1 MPAADRDSDALAVL
15 TISLD
20 AQIADVPGADATEP
34 GAPGTGSTGSGS
46 RQGGGVLGD
55 PVERQR
61 RYAERLGALH
71 VVVKTGRSTPAGA
84 RQLAAN
90 AWAYPT
96 RSLSRYTFIPDAVLI
111 AARLCRA
118 GLLPSGSRPDGMA
131 SRPSGIDVISAQ
143 DPFATGL
150 AAYAVARRYGTPLNV
165 QLHFDVLDNPFWLA
179 ERREHR
185 PLNVLGKWL
194 LRQASTVRVG
204 TTREQEKLAGWGI
217 ARERIF
223 LAPVPVDLE
232 RFRNARPDPRLRH
245 GLAEGASVVLAAQ
258 RLVPQKDVPTLL
270 HAAAEVT
277 RARPDTRFVIAGDGP
292 LRPSLER
299 LAGELGLGGAVRFLG
314 RVDRLEMPALYAAA
328 DVLAVSS
335 VYEGTSLVAVE
346 AAAAG
351 KPVVTTDVAGAA
363 DTVLDRVSGHVV
375 PVQNAPA
382 LAAALLDVLGDAAR
396 AKAMGAAGRDHAGT
410 RFALDRAVSDVISMW
425 RATAGWHESSAER
438 ATAGAEC
445 RR

>member
-1 MPAADRDSDALAVL
+1 MPAPNSNARALAVL

-20 AQIADVPGADATEP
+20 AQIA
-34 GAPGTGSTGSGS
+34 GAPGAGAPGSSS
-46 RQGGGVLGD
+46 RQGGGILGD

-61 RYAERLGALH
+61 RYAQHLGALH
-71 VVVKTGRSTPAGA
+71 VVVKTGRGTPAGPLP
-84 RQLAAN
+84 LAPN
-90 AWAYPT
+90 AWAYPS
-96 RSLSRYTFIPDAVLI
+96 RSISRYTFIPDAVRI

-118 GLLPSGSRPDGMA
+118 GRMLSSSRPGGIA
-131 SRPSGIDVISAQ
+131 SRPAGIDVISAQ

-150 AAYAVARRYGTPLNV
+150 AAYAVSRRYGTPLNV
-165 QLHFDVLDNPFWLA
+165 QVHFDVLDNPFWLA

-204 TTREQEKLAGWGI
+204 TTRERTKLAGWGI
-217 ARERIF
+217 PRERIF

-232 RFRNARPDPRLRH
+232 RFHDAQPDPRLRD

-270 HAAAEVT
+270 RAAVEVT
-277 RARPDTRFVIAGDGP
+277 RSRPGTRFVIAGDGA

-299 LAGELGLGGAVRFLG
+299 LTGELGLGDAVRFLG
-314 RVDRLEMPALYAAA
+314 RVDRREMPGLYAGA

-363 DTVLDRVSGHVV
+363 DTVVDGVSGHVV
-375 PVQNAPA
+375 PVQNSPA
-382 LAAALLDVLGDAAR
+382 LAAGLLDVLGDAAR
-396 AKAMGAAGRDHAGT
+396 AGAMGAAGRAHAGT

-425 RATAGWHESSAER
+425 QATAEWRAT
-438 ATAGAEC
+438 TGARC